1 MATAIREVLAA
12 DDARRAA
19 TVRHDTVALD
29 AIFTDDFTYVHG
41 NGFREGKQG
50 YLGRITAGAVRYIAL
65 DRLAA
70 EVRLMGDVAVIDGT
84 AAMEYQRPGDPG
96 PMRQE
101 NLYLAVWVRDG
112 PRWRMAAYASTLT
125 SG

>member
-1 MATAIREVLAA
+1 MIAAIQEVLAA

-19 TVRHDTVALD
+19 TVRHDTAALD

-41 NGFREGKQG
+41 NGFREGKPG

-70 EVRLMGDVAVIDGT
+70 EVRIMGDIALVDGT
-84 AAMEYQRPGDPG
+84 ATMDYQFPGDQG
-96 PMRQE
+96 PRSQK
-101 NLYLAVWVRDG
+101 NLYLAVWVREG
-112 PRWRMAAYASTLT
+112 ARWRMAAYASTLIT
-125 SG
+125 R